1 VTGGGDGQGDEPE
14 DTMPFTHRPYG
25 TGEPENP
32 FTSPSGAASQ
42 PSGPGYVP
50 PPTPP
55 PPMASPP
62 YGPPQAGQTPDPA
75 AGWGSGW
82 IPAYGA
88 PLAGSQEHKGAQKA
102 MVLGIVSMVCLG
114 LAFFCCVTIPGVFA
128 APFAWVIGA
137 KAKREIDAAP
147 GVYGNRGAA
156 QAGVIMGIIG
166 STIGVLVV
174 LAILAFAILIG
185 TSGGWSTV

>member
-1 VTGGGDGQGDEPE
+1 MSGDQGDEPE
-14 DTMPFTHRPYG
+14 ETMPFTHRPYG

-32 FTSPSGAASQ
+32 FTSPSGAAGQ

-50 PPTPP
+50 PAAPP

-62 YGPPQAGQTPDPA
+62 EPGQAWGT
-75 AGWGSGW
+75 GWT
-82 IPAYGA
+82 PAYGA
-88 PLAGSQEHKGAQKA
+88 PLAGSQDHKGAQNA

-137 KAKREIDAAP
+137 RAKREIDASP
-147 GVYGNRGAA
+147 GVYRNRGAA
-156 QAGVIMGIIG
+156 QAGVVMGIIG
-166 STIGVLVV
+166 STIGILMV
-174 LAILAFAILIG
+174 LAIAAFAALIG
-185 TSGGWSTV
+185 SGWSWV

>member
-1 VTGGGDGQGDEPE
+1 MTASGDGQGDEPE

-32 FTSPSGAASQ
+32 FTSPSGAAGL

-55 PPMASPP
+55 PPMSS
-62 YGPPQAGQTPDPA
+62 PDPA
-75 AGWGSGW
+75 AGWGPGW
-82 IPAYGA
+82 TPVYGA
-88 PLAGSQEHKGAQKA
+88 PLAGGQEHKGAQKA
-102 MVLGIVSMVCLG
+102 MILGIVSMVCLG
-114 LAFFCCVTIPGVFA
+114 LAFFCCLTIPGVFA

-137 KAKREIDAAP
+137 KAKREIDASP

-156 QAGVIMGIIG
+156 QAGVVMGIIG

-174 LAILAFAILIG
+174 LAIVAFIVLLGA
-185 TSGGWSTV
+185 SGSWSTV